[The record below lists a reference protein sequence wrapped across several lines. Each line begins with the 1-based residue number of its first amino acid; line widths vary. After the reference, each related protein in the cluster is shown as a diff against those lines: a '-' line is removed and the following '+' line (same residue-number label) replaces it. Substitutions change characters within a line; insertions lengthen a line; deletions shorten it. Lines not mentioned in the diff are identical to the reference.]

1 MFIYGLASSIVY
13 TIRAPISNLALGP
26 QNLRTDPVDMEASKK
41 TAGTK
46 LSKQRNKIEQPLQ
59 LKVSGRGD
67 LARSI
72 RLQAATD
79 STPCPSY
86 SSLPIASCAAGAS
99 PCSAMEAVSNE
110 INLYASCRNSSLR
123 KQRRRQL
130 C

>member
-1 MFIYGLASSIVY
+1 MHGRPTFTIDSKELDGPDDLNKHTHEKAAVGGSIQPHLSPCH
-13 TIRAPISNLALGP
+13 AP
-26 QNLRTDPVDMEASKK
+26 T
-41 TAGTK
+41 TAK

-67 LARSI
+67 LARSV

-110 INLYASCRNSSLR
+110 INL
-123 KQRRRQL
+123 
-130 C
+130 